1 MLSYKRLS
9 RKPLLFKSF
18 TGLTVAEFDALCKDI
33 MERYKRY
40 ETKRLSSKKRERKI
54 GAGRPFK
61 LCLQNRLLMLLVYYR
76 MYITYTLAGFL
87 FGIDQSNIY
96 RDIQK
101 IEPLVR
107 KCLPIPQR
115 LYGLTKRLKTAEE
128 VEQYFPG
135 FKAFIDITEQQ
146 IPRPKDRRRKRMY
159 YSGKRKRHTV
169 KQELMVNQQGKIL
182 YKTRCKAGRNHDY
195 RIYKSNRPMTP
206 KDVENVFDLGF
217 LGVEKDFPEQKSSL
231 PFKKNKGKPLPVE
244 EKEYNRIH
252 ARARVLIEHAIC
264 RIKKFRIMSD
274 VFRNRL
280 KRYNGISDVVSGL
293 VNYRIMVACRV

>member
-1 MLSYKRLS
+1 LS

-18 TGLTVAEFDALCKDI
+18 IGLTVAEFDALCKDI
-33 MERYKRY
+33 SGRYKKY
-40 ETKRLSSKKRERKI
+40 EIKRLSAKRRERKV

-61 LCLQNRLLMLLVYYR
+61 LRLQNRLLMLLAYCR

-87 FGIDQSNIY
+87 FDIDQSNVC

-115 LYGLTKRLKTAEE
+115 LYGLTKRLKRAKE

-135 FKAFIDITEQQ
+135 FKAFIDVTEQQ
-146 IPRPKDRRRKRMY
+146 IPRPKDRWRKRIY

-169 KQELMVNQQGKIL
+169 KQEFMVNQQGRIL
-182 YKTRCKAGRNHDY
+182 YKTSYEAGRNHDY
-195 RIYKSNRPMTP
+195 RIYKSNRPVTP
-206 KDVENVFDLGF
+206 KYVENVFDLGF
-217 LGVEKDFPEQKSSL
+217 LGVEKDFPEQTSSL
-231 PFKKNKGKPLPVE
+231 PFKKKRNKPMPVE

-252 ARARVLIEHAIC
+252 ARARVVIEHAIC
-264 RIKKFRIMSD
+264 KIKKFRIMSD
-274 VFRNRL
+274 IFRNRL
-280 KRYNGISDVVSGL
+280 KRYNHISDIVLGL
-293 VNYRIMVACRV
+293 VNYKIMVACGV

>member
-1 MLSYKRLS
+1 MFSYDRLS

-18 TGLTVAEFDALCKDI
+18 TGLTVAEFDSLCKGI
-33 MERYKRY
+33 EGRYKKY
-40 ETKRLSSKKRERKI
+40 EIKRLSAKRRERKI

-61 LCLQNRLLMLLVYYR
+61 LCLQNRLLMLLIYYR
-76 MYITYTLAGFL
+76 MYITYTLTGFL
-87 FGIDQSNIY
+87 FDIDQSNVC

-107 KCLPIPQR
+107 QYLPIPQK
-115 LYGLTKRLKTAEE
+115 LYRIAKRLKTQEE
-128 VEQYFPG
+128 VEHYFPG
-135 FKAFIDITEQQ
+135 FKAFIDVTEQQ
-146 IPRPKDRRRKRMY
+146 IPRPRDKRRKRLY

-182 YKTRCKAGRNHDY
+182 YKTRCKTGRNHDY
-195 RIYKSNRPMTP
+195 RIYKTNRPKTP
-206 KDVENVFDLGF
+206 KDVENAFDLGF
-217 LGVEKDFPEQKSSL
+217 LGVEKDFPEQISSL
-231 PFKKNKGKPLPVE
+231 PFKSKRSKPLPVE

-252 ARARVLIEHAIC
+252 ARARVVVEHVIC

-280 KRYNGISDVVSGL
+280 KRYNRISDIVTGL
-293 VNYRIMVACRV
+293 VNYRVMATV